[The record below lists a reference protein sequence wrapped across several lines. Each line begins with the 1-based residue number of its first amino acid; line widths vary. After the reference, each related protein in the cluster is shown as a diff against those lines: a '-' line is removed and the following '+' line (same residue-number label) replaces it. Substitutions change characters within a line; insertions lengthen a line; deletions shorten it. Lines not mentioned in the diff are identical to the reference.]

1 MPGWRDS
8 TVGITRFDDLPQ
20 AARNYLKRM
29 EEVCAVPIDI
39 VSTGADREH
48 TIVRRNPFD

>member
-8 TVGITRFDDLPQ
+8 TVGITDFNKLPVE
-20 AARNYLKRM
+20 ARNYLNRM
-29 EEVCAVPIDI
+29 EAICGVPIDI

-48 TIVRRNPFD
+48 TIVRRNPYD